1 MHLELNLLPLLL
13 LTNAVA
19 PLVRHRAL
27 SANICLCAVCQ
38 CILRVPTRRLLPPS
52 LSSLPI
58 CAHVYLVHSYIR
70 LVLCYALYVC
80 VLPLTLSFSLIASVY
95 SFAGAVSP
103 NTIALVLAAASH
115 QQFLIRITHISTFRE
130 MKKRNKTNNNN
141 NNHFEFVALLRYEK

>member
-1 MHLELNLLPLLL
+1 MWHTRCTYKRKLYMHLELNLLPLLL

-58 CAHVYLVHSYIR
+58 CRSCLPGAFIHKTSA
-70 LVLCYALYVC
+70 VLCSVC
-80 VLPLTLSFSLIASVY
+80 VCVASY
-95 SFAGAVSP
+95 SFILSDCLCIFFRWRCLAQYHRTRACRRVAS
-103 NTIALVLAAASH
+103 TISH
-115 QQFLIRITHISTFRE
+115 SHHTYFDFS
-130 MKKRNKTNNNN
+130 RN
-141 NNHFEFVALLRYEK
+141 EKEKQN